1 MNATANLT
9 AISVV
14 VSVPMVVA
22 TGDAVS
28 VALTA
33 VNAVVSIDTV
43 ATIVKPAPF
52 LVGVV

>member
-9 AISVV
+9 VITVATSI
-14 VSVPMVVA
+14 PLAVA
-22 TGDAVS
+22 TGDLVA

-33 VNAVVSIDTV
+33 VNAVVSIDSV
-43 ATIVKPAPF
+43 ATVVKPAPF